1 MPKNINS
8 VTITITLE
16 DTEKNKDF
24 KTTTMTR
31 RQAETDQRPFTC

>member
-8 VTITITLE
+8 VTITLE

-24 KTTTMTR
+24 KTTTMTT